1 MVVSDTFWNLSCV
14 CHQLLSCRTVA
25 EEQRTLALGIQ
36 SVIFRL
42 FGTFPGPI
50 IFGAI
55 FDSACIY
62 WQYECNRRGNCWVY
76 DNTQLSHRAVAL
88 AIAGVVA
95 NFLFSFLCWVAYPR
109 GNKQNGEEK
118 TLEDNSSHSDLNSS
132 HTVQGGPLHGTVI
145 FDRMESR
152 DVLLNSVDHNDDFGV
167 LQEEAIGSDASLHS
181 ACVRS
186 VDSSGSPV
194 RVLESPTTMEE
205 QTELFWMFAIML
217 YQQLQPLHTFPLYRR
232 KYILCSWHVCKFLLY
247 MYW

>member
-232 KYILCSWHVCKFLLY
+232 KYILLY
-247 MYW
+247 MYG